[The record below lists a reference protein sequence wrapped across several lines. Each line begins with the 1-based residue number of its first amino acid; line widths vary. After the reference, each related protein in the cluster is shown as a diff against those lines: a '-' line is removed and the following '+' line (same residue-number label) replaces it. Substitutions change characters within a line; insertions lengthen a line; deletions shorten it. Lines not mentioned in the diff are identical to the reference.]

1 MSERRWTVLELIRW
15 THGHFERNGV
25 PTPRLDAELLL
36 GHVLGKPRI
45 ELYTSFDRDVGNA
58 ERADFRELVRR
69 RADERVPVSY
79 LTGVREFWS
88 LPFKVTP
95 EVLIPRPDSETLVRV
110 ALEMAPRRICE
121 VGTGS
126 GCLAAA
132 LASELPEAQIL
143 ALDCSPGALEVARAN
158 LAELGLEGRVE
169 LLLSDG
175 LAAARGPFD
184 LVLSNPPYIPSAEL
198 PGLGPEVGHE
208 PPLALDGGPDGL
220 DVLRRLI
227 GEAPECLARPGW
239 LALEVGEG
247 QAPRVADECRAQGA
261 SRVEFHKDL
270 AGVERVV
277 AARFEEA

>member
-15 THGHFERNGV
+15 TQAHFARNGV

-45 ELYTSFDRDVGNA
+45 ELYTSFDRDVGPK
-58 ERADFRELVRR
+58 ERADFRELVRH
-69 RADERVPVSY
+69 RADGRIPVPY

-88 LPFKVTP
+88 LPFRVTP

-110 ALEMAPRRICE
+110 ALELRPRRICE
-121 VGTGS
+121 LGTGS

-132 LASELPEAQIL
+132 LASELPEASIQ
-143 ALDCSPGALEVARAN
+143 ALDCSPTALEVARAN
-158 LAELGLEGRVE
+158 LEALGLAGRVE
-169 LLLSDG
+169 LVLSDG
-175 LAAARGPFD
+175 LAAAAGPFD
-184 LVLSNPPYIPSAEL
+184 LVLSNPPYVPSGEL

-208 PPLALDGGPDGL
+208 PGLALDGGPDGL

-227 GEAPECLARPGW
+227 REAPEKLERPGW

-247 QAPRVADECRAQGA
+247 QAPQVGAECRAQGA

-277 AARFEEA
+277 AARFGEA